1 MKSNIFEKVLN
12 QISLD
17 SRIEDGIFTFEKNN
31 HMDVLR
37 EYFIDRGVDESIVIE
52 YCNTVLEGKY
62 PERQAYNAKG
72 ILVTFPTPEYKADA
86 IKRGTH
92 FEEDPTRKA
101 QNVFQSSTPGSAPKK
116 PADDGG
122 KTNLPLSQT
131 NSVPPASDVSTPAA
145 PAAPSNAPE
154 PVSVPAATNVA
165 PQQSPEP
172 VVPVAEPTKLPPVP
186 IKPPEEREAN
196 KNVIKKMLKGDDYML
211 ETMIDWFLYNAPEKL
226 LEEIKKR
233 I

>member
-1 MKSNIFEKVLN
+1 MGYLPSDWILGAETNTN
-12 QISLD
+12 
-17 SRIEDGIFTFEKNN
+17 G
-31 HMDVLR
+31 
-37 EYFIDRGVDESIVIE
+37 GV
-52 YCNTVLEGKY
+52 EGKY

-122 KTNLPLSQT
+122 KTNLPLSQ
-131 NSVPPASDVSTPAA
+131 
-145 PAAPSNAPE
+145 
-154 PVSVPAATNVA
+154 
-165 PQQSPEP
+165 
-172 VVPVAEPTKLPPVP
+172 
-186 IKPPEEREAN
+186 I
-196 KNVIKKMLKGDDYML
+196 Y
-211 ETMIDWFLYNAPEKL
+211 IDNLGFDTYFHNQ
-226 LEEIKKR
+226 IYY